1 MKKKGKQSI
10 NKEGIPFVS
19 IKLRKV
25 NSKYGG
31 VLYQNTQVSPSSK
44 IVKKQK
50 IKHTYQIQEDD
61 YIASKMNSLN
71 INDEKD
77 LILKKIQLWNK
88 NPNIHPVTKSELKI
102 NFIDEKSDYAILYK
116 ETFIFFY
123 NLVSKKDINYII
135 KYIKKKLP
143 TLHYINIV
151 IQESK
156 YIFDYLFYQNLIQ
169 IHDKNDVMINLKFSK
184 LYELISTND
193 IIVLEDFNFD
203 NATSSINEYF
213 NLFIKTFV
221 YLIFST
227 IYDVVEEKKLVSKSI
242 INELFL
248 YKKDL
253 DDIAILNKNFNQDV
267 KKYIYE
273 YFIRRSINENFVTI
287 DELFYS
293 EFISNNYDMQDF
305 LYKCFEDIE
314 EISLITHIDQ
324 NKGKIM
330 KLKDPYMIEEPI
342 PPYLKPLPQIT
353 PEKPNLEKIN
363 SLFQDESEESRQ
375 KIYER
380 KMKIYEDMIRDIQ
393 TYSSRLKK
401 FNSEHANYLILKKK
415 YDDHIRSIMNLSVK
429 NAKRNELLNKLIGDD
444 IPETEKCKL
453 GPNEDLLSP
462 FTTNYDPLKSYP
474 LYQLETIVK
483 IHVKDGEKIIRTD
496 CGNAID
502 LYNYIIDFYNEGE
515 KPKHPM
521 LQIQLSDENIEEIFK
536 KVPYIVKDFKEPDIN
551 LINMLGN
558 KLDLYF
564 DMIESPETK
573 KYGINFYYNV
583 YLTRKFGSN
592 IQNGFVDDTGYK
604 TIVYHICTFPTK
616 DESIINGV
624 STESTTYGMIELL
637 NKLFVKKRL
646 LHNYNPPYCIISNNT
661 DTFTYSYIAIG
672 AKLMKMRSITDW
684 IYKNKTI
691 RKESEISQLF
701 DEIYEDLSYY

>member
-1 MKKKGKQSI
+1 MKCKQSV
-10 NKEGIPFVS
+10 NKEGIPYIS
-19 IKLRKV
+19 IKLKKSPKHGGSI
-25 NSKYGG
+25 SK
-31 VLYQNTQVSPSSK
+31 NTQVSPSSK
-44 IVKKQK
+44 VVKKQK
-50 IKHTYQIQEDD
+50 TNHVYQTQEVDS
-61 YIASKMNSLN
+61 IVSNINSLN

-77 LILKKIQLWNK
+77 LVFKKIQLWNK
-88 NPNIHPVTKSELKI
+88 NPKIHPINKSELKI

-116 ETFIFFY
+116 EAFAFFY
-123 NLVSKKDINYII
+123 NLVSRKDINYII
-135 KYIKKKLP
+135 KYLKKKLP
-143 TLHYINIV
+143 TLHHVNIV
-151 IQESK
+151 VEENK
-156 YIFDYLFYQNLIQ
+156 YILDYLFYHNLIQ
-169 IHDKNDVMINLKFSK
+169 IHDTNDVMINLKFSK
-184 LYELISTND
+184 IYELISSND
-193 IIVLEDFNFD
+193 IIMLEDFDLN
-203 NATSSINEYF
+203 NATSSINEYL
-213 NLFIKTFV
+213 NIFIKTFV

-242 INELFL
+242 INELIL

-253 DDIAILNKNFNQDV
+253 DDIAIINKNFNKEV
-267 KKYIYE
+267 KNNIYDF
-273 YFIRRSINENFVTI
+273 FIRRPINEI

-375 KIYER
+375 NIYEG
-380 KMKIYEDMIRDIQ
+380 KMKIYEDMIREIQ

-415 YDDHIRSIMNLSVK
+415 YDDHIISIMYLSVK
-429 NAKRNELLNKLIGDD
+429 NGKRNEILNKLIGDD
-444 IPETEKCKL
+444 IPEAEKCKL

-521 LQIQLSDENIEEIFK
+521 LQIQLSDENIQEIFK
-536 KVPYIVKDFKEPDIN
+536 KIPYIVKDFKEPDIN
-551 LINMLGN
+551 LINILGN

-564 DMIESPETK
+564 DMIKSPETQ
-573 KYGINFYYNV
+573 KYGIHFYYNV

-604 TIVYHICTFPTK
+604 TMVYHICTFPTK
-616 DESIINGV
+616 DESSINGV

-646 LHNYNPPYCIISNNT
+646 LHNYNPPYCIISNDIS

-672 AKLMKMRSITDW
+672 AKLMKMKSITDW

-691 RKESEISQLF
+691 RKESEISNLF
-701 DEIYEDLSYY
+701 DEMYQDLSYY